1 MLLIKTCYKQDGNFD
16 FIGLVFWALSLLQ
29 TVVLKQV
36 MPEIEVFGF
45 RRLHTEGGSTH
56 KQTSNPVQFGA
67 RLLIFVA

>member
-1 MLLIKTCYKQDGNFD
+1 MIGEIPISKRSKD
-16 FIGLVFWALSLLQ
+16 FIGLVSLQ

-36 MPEIEVFGF
+36 KPKIEVFGF